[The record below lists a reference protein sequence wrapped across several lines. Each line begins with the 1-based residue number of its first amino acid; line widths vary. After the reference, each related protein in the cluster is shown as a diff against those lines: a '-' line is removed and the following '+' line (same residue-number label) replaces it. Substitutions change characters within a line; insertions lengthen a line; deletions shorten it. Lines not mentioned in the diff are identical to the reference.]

1 MDLKCKG
8 GMNLE
13 VSTLFVFACVS
24 LFVSVYI
31 LLLVLATEECLAW
44 NLRPRSH
51 SSYQIKSLLN

>member
-1 MDLKCKG
+1 
-8 GMNLE
+8 MNLE

-44 NLRPRSH
+44 NLWPRSH
-51 SSYQIKSLLN
+51 SLNLYSSYQIKSLLN